1 MNLKGLTLTLASF
14 LLFLPTPVFSRDIE
28 VQAGSVRAS
37 TSRNGSIY
45 VNSGTTNVEV
55 PAYNSSSRWYPIRFL
70 RFPWRTTCQNRNSS
84 YHRNTQVSKSGQTVT
99 ESSVYTSTCR

>member
-1 MNLKGLTLTLASF
+1 MNLKRLTLMLAGF
-14 LLFLPTPVFSRDIE
+14 LLFLPAPVLSREIE

-37 TSRNGSIY
+37 TSRDGSIY
-45 VNSGTTNVEV
+45 VNTGNTNVEV
-55 PAYNSSSRWYPIRFL
+55 PAYNSSSRWYPTRFL

-84 YHRNTQVSKSGQTVT
+84 YHRNTQVSKSGQSVT